1 MAVVSRLRDNLDDL
15 FALVSSASEA
25 ERMPPEF
32 VEKDFWV
39 TELLRAAVHAAEA
52 DDALVIFKGG
62 TSLSKAYRIIDRFS
76 EDVDILLV
84 PPKGAG
90 EAARNNILK
99 RICVAVG
106 AGLGIPEAQQTLIQS
121 EKGIK
126 RNVRYGYPRR
136 FNYAAVEEGVLLE
149 MGIRGGQEPKCRM
162 ALRSIVAQHAL
173 NAKGL
178 SEGEYEELQSFGVE
192 VLAAERTL
200 VEKFALLH
208 DLASR
213 FPDQA
218 AVDSLGRAGR
228 HYYDLYKL
236 LDHDATVKAISEN
249 GLVARLA
256 IDVASQSEKYKL
268 PFTQRPADGYASS
281 PAFDASHK
289 SQDAVGPAYDRAR
302 QLIFR
307 EAPSLA
313 DCIERVRRQAALL

>member
-1 MAVVSRLRDNLDDL
+1 MAVVSRLRENLDDL

-90 EAARNNILK
+90 EAARNNLLK

-106 AGLGIPEAQQTLIQS
+106 AYLNIPEAQQELRQS

-126 RNVRYGYPRR
+126 RNVRYVYPRR

-149 MGIRGGQEPKCRM
+149 MGIRGGQEPKRRI
-162 ALRSIVAQHAL
+162 ALRSIVAEHAL
-173 NAKGL
+173 NAKGV
-178 SEGEYEELQSFGVE
+178 SEGDYEELRSFDVE
-192 VLAAERTL
+192 VLATERTL
-200 VEKFALLH
+200 VEKLALLH

-213 FPDQA
+213 FPDQDA
-218 AVDSLGRAGR
+218 IDDLGRAGR

-236 LDHDATVKAISEN
+236 LNDDATLKAVSEK

-256 IDVASQSEKYKL
+256 TDIASQSEKYKL
-268 PFTQRPADGYASS
+268 PFTQRPTDGYASS
-281 PAFDASHK
+281 PAFDPSHK
-289 SQDAVGPAYDRAR
+289 CQDAIRPAYDRAR

-307 EAPSLA
+307 QAPSLG
-313 DCIERVRRQAALL
+313 DCIDRVRRQAGLL